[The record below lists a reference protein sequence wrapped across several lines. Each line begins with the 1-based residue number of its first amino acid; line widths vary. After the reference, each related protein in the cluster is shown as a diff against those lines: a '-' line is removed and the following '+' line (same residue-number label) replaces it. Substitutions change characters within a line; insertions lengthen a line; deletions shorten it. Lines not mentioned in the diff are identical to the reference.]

1 MRHVN
6 TEVLQLLDIVSSWQ
20 SFKLGSQQISSVVVM
35 FNFRTSALLA
45 AMLTSAIDSQ
55 SLTGNAKAP
64 PVPTDVRPLL
74 GGGKRAARVL
84 DRRIIV
90 TDPTPS
96 VLSEVVKEMGGGP
109 SGYCH
114 VLLYYDPKT
123 APPDKVESLKA
134 ALGVPIILVD
144 VSRLAFPLI
153 TMKRRRV
160 PLVDLLSRRTDNR
173 CRLLLAW
180 ASSTYQRGL
189 LLMAQFEPG
198 VIRPKDTLIFAVSD
212 QRLDH
217 FMPQLRRRVLIK
229 KDETKRAGRGRR
241 AAGLPEFQV
250 EAACEFCSKYSLHQL
265 GQWQYPKGWSW
276 GGAEN
281 FRRSGLLGMTFTVS
295 YTPSVPNIFPVTEGD
310 KQRLEGV
317 ELRLLEYAASALNF
331 SYRLVIPE
339 DGEWGRPINGTW
351 TGKVGQVLKR
361 RADLAVGGLV
371 YTKERGEVVKYSDL
385 FHNELWG
392 VVCPLPVRLPVWPYI
407 MFPFRTD
414 VAPSVFSLMVVLH
427 VMAFMVSTLVGKH
440 DRQEPQTPLAE
451 SLARV
456 TRAGVSLYLRFMA
469 CLYFWNLF
477 FCLMKPIYEPSVNTA
492 AALLRSG
499 RSWGI
504 VRGTTVTRVLSESL
518 SDVHQELAGGAV
530 TLSSITEGFQRLR
543 EEGLCL
549 VGVPKRYASA
559 TVATQHTTQCGEPG
573 LQISSEDLHSVLGG
587 WVMPYGSPLTPYF
600 DNIIHRLKTWGILE
614 LWRRELHTLLLTRRP
629 HNLPCLNP
637 PLSALTLS
645 DLRLAFFMLLGGWG
659 FAFII
664 FLCEFV
670 FVGII
675 EEPQRESQNARLNTP
690 SNTQDPP
697 PPNPPSSPATNLRR
711 WLATLLAP
719 VPSLNISSGNA
730 NFQRQL
736 NTVLK
741 GIYGVKTA

>member
-1 MRHVN
+1 MVN
-6 TEVLQLLDIVSSWQ
+6 L
-20 SFKLGSQQISSVVVM
+20 
-35 FNFRTSALLA
+35 RASALLA
-45 AMLTSAIDSQ
+45 ALLTSVADSQ
-55 SLTGNAKAP
+55 RLAENGKLS
-64 PVPTDVRPLL
+64 PVPTDVRPML
-74 GGGKRAARVL
+74 GKKSAARVL

-90 TDPTPS
+90 RDPTPS

-109 SGYCH
+109 NGYCH

-123 APPDKVESLKA
+123 APPDKVDSLKA

-153 TMKRRRV
+153 TMRRRRV

-180 ASSTYQRGL
+180 ASSNYQRGL

-198 VIRPKDTLIFAVSD
+198 VIRSKDTLIFAVSD
-212 QRLDH
+212 QRLDR

-229 KDETKRAGRGRR
+229 KEQSKRSGRGRR
-241 AAGLPEFQV
+241 AAGIPEFQV
-250 EAACEFCSKYSLHQL
+250 EAACEFCSKYSLHRL
-265 GQWQYPKGWSW
+265 GHWQYSSGWSW
-276 GGAEN
+276 GDAEKL
-281 FRRSGLLGMTFTVS
+281 RRSGLLGMPFTVS
-295 YTPSVPNIFPVTEGD
+295 YTPSVPNIFPVTEGN
-310 KQRLEGV
+310 KQYLEGV
-317 ELRLLEYAASALNF
+317 ELRLLEYAAAALNF

-351 TGKVGQVLKR
+351 TGKVGEVLKR

-414 VAPSVFSLMVVLH
+414 VAPSVFSMMVVLH
-427 VMAFMVSTLVGKH
+427 VVAFMVSTLVGKQE
-440 DRQEPQTPLAE
+440 RQQAQNPLAE

-477 FCLMKPIYEPSVNTA
+477 FCLMKPIYEPPVDTA

-499 RSWGI
+499 RSWG
-504 VRGTTVTRVLSESL
+504 VVTGTTVTRVLSESL
-518 SDVHQELAGGAV
+518 NDVYRELEVGS
-530 TLSSITEGFQRLR
+530 LPLPSIIEGFRRLR

-549 VGVPKRYASA
+549 VGVPKRYARA
-559 TVATQHTTQCGEPG
+559 TVAMQHTTKCGEPG
-573 LQISSEDLHSVLGG
+573 LQISTEDLHSVLGG
-587 WVMPYGSPLTPYF
+587 WVLPYGSPLTPYF

-614 LWRRELHTLLLTRRP
+614 LWRKELHTLLLTRGPR
-629 HNLPCLNP
+629 NLPCLNP

-645 DLRLAFFMLLGGWG
+645 DLRLALFMLWGGWG
-659 FAFII
+659 FALLI
-664 FLCEFV
+664 FLCEV
-670 FVGII
+670 VLVKLVQ
-675 EEPQRESQNARLNTP
+675 EPHRESQNVRVNTP
-690 SNTQDPP
+690 SNTQDSP
-697 PPNPPSSPATNLRR
+697 PPNPPSSPATHLRR
-711 WLATLLAP
+711 MLATLVGP
-719 VPSLNISSGNA
+719 VTLNISSESA
-730 NFQRQL
+730 SFQRQL
-736 NTVLK
+736 STALRD
-741 GIYGVKTA
+741 IYGVQTA

>member
-1 MRHVN
+1 MVSFRASAI
-6 TEVLQLLDIVSSWQ
+6 LAALLT
-20 SFKLGSQQISSVVVM
+20 SVV
-35 FNFRTSALLA
+35 
-45 AMLTSAIDSQ
+45 DSQ
-55 SLTGNAKAP
+55 SRTGNGKSLP
-64 PVPTDVRPLL
+64 PPTDVRPLL
-74 GGGKRAARVL
+74 GKKSAARVL
-84 DRRIIV
+84 DRKIIV
-90 TDPTPS
+90 KDPTPA
-96 VLSEVVKEMGGGP
+96 VLSEVVTEMGGGP
-109 SGYCH
+109 KGFCH

-134 ALGVPIILVD
+134 ELGVPIILVD

-160 PLVDLLSRRTDNR
+160 PLVDLLSRRPDNR

-180 ASSTYQRGL
+180 ASSNYQRGL

-229 KDETKRAGRGRR
+229 KEETKRAGRGRR
-241 AAGLPEFQV
+241 SAGIPEFQV
-250 EAACEFCSKYSLHQL
+250 EASCEFCSKYSLHRL
-265 GQWQYPKGWSW
+265 GQWQYPVGWSW
-276 GGAEN
+276 GDAEDL
-281 FRRSGLLGMTFTVS
+281 RRSGLLGMTFTVS
-295 YTPSVPNIFPVTEGD
+295 YTPSVPNIFPVPEGS

-317 ELRLLEYAASALNF
+317 ELRLLEYAAAALNF

-427 VMAFMVSTLVGKH
+427 VMAFMVSTLVGGH
-440 DRQEPQTPLAE
+440 ERHQAAQNPLAE

-477 FCLMKPIYEPSVNTA
+477 FCLMKPIYEPPVDTA

-499 RSWGI
+499 RNWG
-504 VRGTTVTRVLSESL
+504 VVTGTTVTRVLSESL
-518 SDVHQELAGGAV
+518 NDVYRELEVG
-530 TLSSITEGFQRLR
+530 SIALPSIIEGFQRLR
-543 EEGLCL
+543 EEGMCL
-549 VGVPKRYASA
+549 VGVPKRYARA
-559 TVATQHTTQCGEPG
+559 TVAMQHTTKCGEPG
-573 LQISSEDLHSVLGG
+573 LQISTEDLHSVLGG
-587 WVMPYGSPLTPYF
+587 WVLPYGSPLTPYF
-600 DNIIHRLKTWGILE
+600 DNIIHRLKTFGILE
-614 LWRRELHTLLLTRRP
+614 LWRKELHTLLLTRGPRD
-629 HNLPCLNP
+629 LPCLNP
-637 PLSALTLS
+637 PLSALTVS

-659 FAFII
+659 FALFI
-664 FLCEFV
+664 FLGE
-670 FVGII
+670 II
-675 EEPQRESQNARLNTP
+675 LVSLVQEHERESQSVRVNTP
-690 SNTQDPP
+690 SNSQDP
-697 PPNPPSSPATNLRR
+697 PPNPPSSPATQLRR
-711 WLATLLAP
+711 LLTTLVGP
-719 VPSLNISSGNA
+719 VTALNISSGNA
-730 NFQRQL
+730 AFQRQL
-736 NTVLK
+736 NSALRD
-741 GIYGVKTA
+741 IYGVQNA